1 VTLSESPSYLDDDLV
16 VLAARVA
23 AAERGL
29 DDPAD
34 LLALR
39 FGVRL
44 RYLRSERGLQQAEV
58 ADRTRGRVSQGTV
71 SRLESGR
78 TVVRLD
84 ALYAL
89 ADALAVHPTELLDP

>member
-16 VLAARVA
+16 V
-23 AAERGL
+23 
-29 DDPAD
+29 
-34 LLALR
+34 
-39 FGVRL
+39 
-44 RYLRSERGLQQAEV
+44 LRSERGLQQAEV